1 MYFYSGWKAEAGTQ
15 FVFYALYTHWSQ
27 DATTQHC
34 LEVIETLM
42 DFRVISRDFISK

>member
-1 MYFYSGWKAEAGTQ
+1 MCFYSGRKAEAVTQ
-15 FVFYALYTHWSQ
+15 FVFYALYTHRSQ
-27 DATTQHC
+27 DATQHC